1 MDEMKATWNETRMWL
16 AMTQPSWSEEHG
28 DVVARRTVSLD
39 LFLSPAVY
47 RVRRVAAI
55 APWRNYDHIAR
66 FADLKKVNELA
77 PPEWLEER
85 EGTRKV
91 FGDLPPF
98 EL

>member
-1 MDEMKATWNETRMWL
+1 MLSSKNRAEALDFDRDVPTTEMDVLELRRCR
-16 AMTQPSWSEEHG
+16 PS
-28 DVVARRTVSLD
+28 
-39 LFLSPAVY
+39 
-47 RVRRVAAI
+47 
-55 APWRNYDHIAR
+55 AR